1 MKPNPTGTHEQDYN
15 HFPDLQNWQSLNN
28 TAVSHCGHNAS
39 RERWNMRM
47 TVQDRTLSTKEIQ
60 KIWSLWGD
68 WVKEACLTLK
78 RSERQLHLPEILRDW
93 WKSYFKS
100 VVPTVSSYLLQLENK
115 TWEKKF
121 KYKQWSI
128 PPRQTVWEA
137 LKNPPHNIVLL
148 KPIQNS

>member
-1 MKPNPTGTHEQDYN
+1 MNRIITISLTLRTGKVWTILLYLTVGIMPQGRGETWE
-15 HFPDLQNWQSLNN
+15 WQFR
-28 TAVSHCGHNAS
+28 TEHC
-39 RERWNMRM
+39 
-47 TVQDRTLSTKEIQ
+47 TKETQ

-68 WVKEACLTLK
+68 WVKEVCLALK

-121 KYKQWSI
+121 KYKQWSF

-148 KPIQNS
+148 KPIENS